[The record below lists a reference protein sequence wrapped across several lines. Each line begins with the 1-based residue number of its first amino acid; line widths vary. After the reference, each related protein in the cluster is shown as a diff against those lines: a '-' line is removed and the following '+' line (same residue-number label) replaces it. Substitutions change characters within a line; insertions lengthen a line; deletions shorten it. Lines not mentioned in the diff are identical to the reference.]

1 MKKFIP
7 LLFISAAL
15 LISACS
21 GESDQQQSETADTAE
36 ATESRTID
44 VYGLNQFKFA
54 VKETAE
60 GITTGDTLTV
70 DGETYYVLDGIT
82 ADAGEEITL
91 NLTTVSSM
99 PPTAMSHNWLLL
111 DQDTDVNAFAMAS
124 LKAKDN
130 DYVAPDMTDQL
141 IAQTGL
147 VGGGNTDS
155 VTFTAPETAG
165 DYEYICSFPGH
176 FTGGMK
182 GILTVNA
189 PSSDEGM

>member
-1 MKKFIP
+1 M
-7 LLFISAAL
+7 
-15 LISACS
+15 ISACS